1 MANIKEI
8 SKDNWRYR
16 VRYKRNGVYK
26 ELAKQGFRTRKEAI
40 AASIELEN
48 RLKKGKPVHNGAMLL
63 GEYVEM
69 WLNLRSRTL
78 KASTLFRIKKSLRL
92 YILPRFEFY
101 KINEITRLE
110 CIAWINELS
119 DRLNVDSVKSYVAPL
134 NSALEDAVNE
144 FQLIEI
150 NPMKNIKYPKS
161 QKNKK
166 DIKFFEIDDLKYFL
180 EEFEENINENQFV
193 TYQFYVLTVLLS
205 RTGLRL
211 GEALALKW
219 EDIKRNKIS
228 IDKTI
233 YREGS
238 TDYVTSPK
246 TQSSYREIAI
256 DRTLIDL
263 LKSYKIKKSEHSLLN
278 KEYKIN
284 KEFLFTNENGEFLK
298 QSTYRSY
305 FYKICRVSELPK
317 LSPHALR
324 HSHAVHLLESG
335 SNIKYVSER
344 LGHSSINMTA
354 NVYLHVSKKME
365 SDAISMYER
374 YF

>member
-1 MANIKEI
+1 MASIKEVA
-8 SKDNWRYR
+8 KDNWRYR
-16 VRYKRNGVYK
+16 VRYKKNGVYK
-26 ELAKQGFRTRKEAI
+26 ELAKQGFRTRKEAL

-48 RLKKGKPVHNGAMLL
+48 RIKKGKPIQNDAMLL
-63 GEYVEM
+63 GAYLEM
-69 WLNLRSRTL
+69 WLELRAKTL
-78 KASTLFRIKKSLRL
+78 KASSLYRIKKSLRL
-92 YILPRFEFY
+92 YILPRFEYY
-101 KINEITRLE
+101 KLTEITRIE
-110 CIAWINELS
+110 CLSWINELS
-119 DRLNVDSVKSYVAPL
+119 DNLSVDSVKSYVAPL

-144 FQLIEI
+144 YQLIDS

-161 QKNKK
+161 QRNKK
-166 DIKFFEIDDLKYFL
+166 GIQFFELADLKYFL
-180 EEFEENINENQFV
+180 EEFEESVNEDNFV
-193 TYQFYVLTVLLS
+193 SYQYYVLTVLLS

-211 GEALALKW
+211 GEALALEWK
-219 EDIKRNKIS
+219 DIQRNRLTVN
-228 IDKTI
+228 KTV
-233 YREGS
+233 YRENS
-238 TDYVTSPK
+238 KDYVTPPK

-263 LKSYKIKKSEHSLLN
+263 IKIYKIKKSEFALSS
-278 KEYKIN
+278 KDYKIN
-284 KEFLFTNENGEFLK
+284 RDYLFTDENGNFLK
-298 QSTYRSY
+298 QSNYRSY
-305 FYKICRVSELPK
+305 FSKICKVAELPR